1 MPSYGPRISAEEA
14 YRQCSREGRG
24 SGWFKWISQCG
35 YPGAIG
41 CASLEAETCILRQ
54 QVSDERQQCN
64 NRLNEFRAQAAEER
78 RRLAAEQ
85 RAADEF
91 ARQHERQARQAVD
104 MSREL
109 LERGDPVGANRILE
123 QYAAQNDPTQLPR
136 DFLALRD
143 NIGEILRVEPRPVD
157 RLAREFTD
165 ISLDQFGNITGN
177 AMDLFGAALGGGAL
191 EIDPD
196 VGGSQGAGMILPGG
210 GAFPGGD
217 PGAGLI
223 QSPNAYADIIANFNE
238 LSTVGQVASIL
249 SIIGTMVLIA
259 ESDGRPIPPSLVDGT
274 FAANVTAL
282 AEAAAGGTFRFTDEV
297 DVYTARAEIVETE
310 IAHERRVAD
319 ARQLVAADRARRE
332 VEAAAREA
340 EEAAA
345 RAAEAAARA
354 AADVAAKAAVEAA
367 KRVTAEKIVACITVT
382 FGGRPTGRHFFG
394 REYWDTYD
402 AAGLTFRNTCQET
415 VQYEFAISRDPE
427 ASTGFIFDPI
437 TYTILFARPGT
448 ECRVTN
454 LGPICETFWIAN
466 WDSWGHDLS
475 NSINVGVGENG
486 LSCDVM

>member
-1 MPSYGPRISAEEA
+1 MMVKGMLLRVKAAIVAVVLVTPVTVWAQDSEWMPVATNSFLSPISGGD
-14 YRQCSREGRG
+14 CSREQMQSFAPLTAARAEL
-24 SGWFKWISQCG
+24 SDCIQNAPPPWEERYVFVPACG
-35 YPGAIG
+35 VTTPRSCSAV
-41 CASLEAETCILRQ
+41 EAAKCIYDQRFQDEIKLCRDRLR
-54 QVSDERQQCN
+54 
-64 NRLNEFRAQAAEER
+64 EFRDEEAEER

-85 RAADEF
+85 RAAEDL

-136 DFLALRD
+136 DLLALSD
-143 NIGEILRVEPRPVD
+143 DIGEILRVEPRPVD
-157 RLAREFTD
+157 RLSRELTD

-177 AMDLFGAALGGGAL
+177 AMDLFGAALAGGAF

-297 DVYTARAEIVETE
+297 NVYSARAEIVETE
-310 IAHERRVAD
+310 IAH
-319 ARQLVAADRARRE
+319 
-332 VEAAAREA
+332 
-340 EEAAA
+340 
-345 RAAEAAARA
+345 
-354 AADVAAKAAVEAA
+354 
-367 KRVTAEKIVACITVT
+367 
-382 FGGRPTGRHFFG
+382 
-394 REYWDTYD
+394 
-402 AAGLTFRNTCQET
+402 
-415 VQYEFAISRDPE
+415 
-427 ASTGFIFDPI
+427 
-437 TYTILFARPGT
+437 
-448 ECRVTN
+448 
-454 LGPICETFWIAN
+454 
-466 WDSWGHDLS
+466 
-475 NSINVGVGENG
+475 
-486 LSCDVM
+486 